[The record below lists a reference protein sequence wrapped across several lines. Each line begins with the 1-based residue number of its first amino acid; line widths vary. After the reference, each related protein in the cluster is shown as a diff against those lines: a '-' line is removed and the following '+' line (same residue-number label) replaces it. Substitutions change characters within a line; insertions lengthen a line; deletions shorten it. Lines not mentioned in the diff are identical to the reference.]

1 MMQGMPSI
9 EALEPSEAGVAAG
22 VLARAFR
29 DNPGMVAVLP
39 DRTDADRL
47 RLLEPCMLG
56 FVKSMLRYGTVEVV
70 REGGA
75 LVAVA
80 LAFRPGEFPPPF
92 FATIIQ
98 ANGPVRAGLGA
109 ALRFARIDHE
119 MRKRHPHY
127 PHWYLW
133 FLGVE
138 PARQGQGLGSML
150 LKSLGAKAEADRVP
164 SYLETDKASS
174 VKLYE
179 RHGFRVEAEEVLPSV
194 EVRLWFMRR
203 PDPRAGSQS

>member
-1 MMQGMPSI
+1 MPTV
-9 EALEPSEAGVAAG
+9 EALDPSLANVAAG

-39 DRTDADRL
+39 DLTDSDRL
-47 RLLEPCMLG
+47 GLLEPCMLG
-56 FVKSMLRYGTVEVV
+56 FVKSMFRYGTVEVV
-70 REGGA
+70 KEGGA
-75 LVAVA
+75 IVAVA

-92 FATIIQ
+92 FATIVQ
-98 ANGPVRAGLGA
+98 AGGPIRAGLGA

-127 PHWYLW
+127 PHFYLW

-138 PARQGQGLGSML
+138 PARQGQGLGSL
-150 LKSLGAKAEADRVP
+150 LLRSLSGKAEADGVP
-164 SYLETDKASS
+164 CYLETDKASS

-179 RHGFRVEAEEVLPSV
+179 RHGYRVEAEEVLPSV

-203 PDPRAGSQS
+203 PDPRAAV